1 MNENVMT
8 WRRHE
13 VLARLNRVR
22 VRGFEVF
29 ESEDELRSLLER
41 AYETPSLW
49 RRVLDL
55 YAQVSGKKGELRGVQ
70 MGRNRPF
77 ILTRFAAEP
86 VRDWAVRLVE
96 RDAAEATE
104 ERAAA

>member
-1 MNENVMT
+1 MDENVMT

-13 VLARLNRVR
+13 LLARLNRVR

-29 ESEDELRSLLER
+29 ESDDELRSLLER

-55 YAQVSGKKGELRGVQ
+55 YAQVGGDKSELRGVQ
-70 MGRNRPF
+70 MGRNRPL

-86 VRDWAVRLVE
+86 VRDWAVKPVE
-96 RDAAEATE
+96 HGEVAE

>member
-1 MNENVMT
+1 MNENVMA

-55 YAQVSGKKGELRGVQ
+55 YVQVGGEAGELRGVQ
-70 MGRNRPF
+70 MGRNRPL

-86 VRDWAVRLVE
+86 VRDWAVKPVE
-96 RDAAEATE
+96 REAASE

>member
-1 MNENVMT
+1 MNDNAMT

-13 VLARLNRVR
+13 LLARLNRVR

-55 YAQVSGKKGELRGVQ
+55 YGQVGGKRSELRGIQ
-70 MGRNRPF
+70 MGRNRPL

-86 VRDWAVRLVE
+86 VRDWAVKPAVGE
-96 RDAAEATE
+96 AAEAAQQ
-104 ERAAA
+104 RAAA

>member
-1 MNENVMT
+1 VTT
-8 WRRHE
+8 WRRHKL
-13 VLARLNRVR
+13 LARLNRVR

-55 YAQVSGKKGELRGVQ
+55 YAQVGGKKGELRGVQ
-70 MGRNRPF
+70 MGRNRPL

-86 VRDWAVRLVE
+86 VRAWAVRPVQ
-96 RDAAEATE
+96 RDAAEATQ